1 MVTDLSHLLDLV
13 LCSRANK
20 PKITSPPSI
29 KTVFYHVPLLSSIYS
44 IWLQSN
50 PTPTT
55 TLSKRNNTWKK
66 NTKLRILVGYAY
78 FTDIYVQPKK

>member
-29 KTVFYHVPLLSSIYS
+29 KIVFYHVPLLSAINN

-50 PTPTT
+50 TTPTT
-55 TLSKRNNTWKK
+55 TLSERNNTRKK
-66 NTKLRILVGYAY
+66 TAKLRILVGYAY

>member
-29 KTVFYHVPLLSSIYS
+29 KTVFYHVPLLSAINS

-55 TLSKRNNTWKK
+55 TLSERNNTWKK
-66 NTKLRILVGYAY
+66 KCKTQNFGWLCLLY
-78 FTDIYVQPKK
+78 